1 MTFTGVGSIALL
13 GPIFI
18 LFYPWSG
25 ELIALL
31 APSERLAEGKG
42 RWKSGGISSV
52 SSAWDREADLLSGL
66 SWGCSEGRT
75 KYPQLEKIR
84 GGTAR
89 QVSPA

>member
-1 MTFTGVGSIALL
+1 VTSTGVGSIALL

-25 ELIALL
+25 ELIALVVT
-31 APSERLAEGKG
+31 SERIAKRKG
-42 RWKSGGISSV
+42 RWKSVGASSV
-52 SSAWDREADLLSGL
+52 SSAWDREADLASGP

-84 GGTAR
+84 GGTAY